1 MSDTYLRVATKMFD
15 EYNELS
21 AKFDL
26 PYFDSLDELE
36 VILRDN
42 IDEVMIDDLLVDAKG
57 RMALA
62 GTLAAMMGGIEFTF
76 GAVNDESTH

>member
-1 MSDTYLRVATKMFD
+1 MSDVYLTVATKMFD

-21 AKFDL
+21 ARFDL
-26 PYFDSLDELE
+26 PYFESLDDLE

-42 IDEVMIDDLLVDAKG
+42 IDEVMIDDLKSDKMA

-62 GTLAAMMGGIEFTF
+62 GVLSSMMGGIEFTF
-76 GAVNDESTH
+76 GAADDGSTH